1 MAALLPGDVRRALA
15 FELASNGIDIS
26 AERKREVATIA
37 AVRERGRIR
46 SEAEY
51 RRVQAYADTLVEPEE
66 QAEYLEL
73 GALLDEFMSR
83 GAA

>member
-15 FELASNGIDIS
+15 LELASHGIDIDV
-26 AERKREVATIA
+26 ERRREAAAIA
-37 AVRERGRIR
+37 AVRERERIR

-51 RRVQAYADTLVEPEE
+51 RRVRAYADSLVGPEE
-66 QAEYLEL
+66 QAEYLKL
-73 GALLDEFMSR
+73 GALLDEYMSR